1 MSGTGWTITSNWLKL
16 ESQKGVPASKFIRN
30 RQEMHNIRHVVRIKA
45 LQWSR
50 IRLSGRN
57 TEKGF
62 SWLLKWC
69 EMSGQTAKQTN
80 SGSKFL
86 KPSNPQF
93 PSALQNSSE
102 ALRQTLQ
109 SISLPFQSIIQFSTA
124 RATEVQ
130 LSDAAL
136 QIPARSIFKHRRSH
150 FASNQWTGN

>member
-1 MSGTGWTITSNWLKL
+1 MSGTGWTITSNWLKP
-16 ESQKGVPASKFIRN
+16 ERQKGDPASKFIWIKC
-30 RQEMHNIRHVVRIKA
+30 ELRH
-45 LQWSR
+45 S
-50 IRLSGRN
+50 SGHDSASQVGILK
-57 TEKGF
+57 KGF

-93 PSALQNSSE
+93 PSALQNSSRT
-102 ALRQTLQ
+102 LRQTLQ
-109 SISLPFQSIIQFSTA
+109 SISLPFQSIVQFSTE